1 MRIGMFFDRAP
12 GALEGIPFCL
22 DVTSEEYRA
31 LWPQGY
37 EPWSAELEVFH
48 NPYARYPV
56 PFELLPE
63 ATHWFDQD
71 GEIMCSAVYEHS
83 ILSSRTIIQ
92 NDEDRMPRLTDF
104 LPKGDAET

>member
-1 MRIGMFFDRAP
+1 MRIGQFFDRDP

-22 DVTSEEYRA
+22 DVTSDEYRA

-56 PFELLPE
+56 PFELVPE
-63 ATHWFDQD
+63 GKHPAWAAGVLITLSV
-71 GEIMCSAVYEHS
+71 SA
-83 ILSSRTIIQ
+83 
-92 NDEDRMPRLTDF
+92 PRAASD
-104 LPKGDAET
+104 PCGS